1 MGNYELK
8 KISRD
13 PSYKRIFGNYPAKK
27 YKKGQPVITRL
38 SFEFTGPGTRFLDVS
53 AALSALNRKAF
64 RQGCYYYINSVE
76 FYDNAN
82 SSVDLHVC
90 PDNWITRSSHRRAK
104 GIWDAMN
111 ARAMDAGA
119 SLVAPKYHDFKVYM
133 SKRHVD
139 VGTTMP
145 SLYDIN
151 GIHRAIVPDEWAY
164 SQVATAD
171 NDGDLTTVDGVV
183 VLNQDADEF
192 YLHVLGGHN
201 GSSDNWTSIGIVKS
215 YQDTR
220 PMAPVVEPQ
229 FVDAASLKEDPL
241 LNVVDYSSEEQ
252 MNDIIENLNEDN
264 DTTPYDRNL
273 YVGVGGDGINPVDG
287 STADCFDM
295 MHVVRLNTTA
305 ESGRVDRQGGF
316 CAPFGLI
323 CVDPENTMSGTNKF
337 RIVLNMAVGT
347 YHGVYAETV

>member
-1 MGNYELK
+1 MGKRNEATSDRYELK
-8 KISRD
+8 NRSQD

-38 SFEFTGPGTRFLDVS
+38 SFEFEGPGTRFLDVG

-82 SSVDLHVC
+82 SMVDLHVV
-90 PDNWITRSSHRRAK
+90 PDNWISRAAHRRSK
-104 GIWDAMN
+104 GIFDEMN
-111 ARAMDAGA
+111 AKVLRSGAGA
-119 SLVAPKYHDFKVYM
+119 IAPKYHDFKVFM
-133 SKRHVD
+133 SPRHVTA
-139 VGTTMP
+139 GTTMP

-151 GIHRAIVPDEWAY
+151 GSQRVISPDEWAY
-164 SQVATAD
+164 SQITTAD
-171 NDGDLTTVDGVV
+171 DDQDGAA
-183 VLNQDADEF
+183 NADEF
-192 YLHVLGGHN
+192 YLHVLGDHN
-201 GSSDNWTSIGIVKS
+201 GSSDNWTSVGIIKS

-220 PMAPVVEPQ
+220 PIPSDLQPEFINATK
-229 FVDAASLKEDPL
+229 LKEDPL
-241 LNVVDYSSEEQ
+241 VNIIDYSSEEQ
-252 MNDIIENLNEDN
+252 MNDIIENLNDDN
-264 DTTPYDRNL
+264 DLTPYDRNL
-273 YVGVGGDGINPVDG
+273 YVGVGDAGLATDGTAADVD
-287 STADCFDM
+287 DM

-305 ESGRVDRQGGF
+305 ETGRVDRQGGF

-323 CVDPENTMSGTNKF
+323 CVDPDNSMSGGNKF